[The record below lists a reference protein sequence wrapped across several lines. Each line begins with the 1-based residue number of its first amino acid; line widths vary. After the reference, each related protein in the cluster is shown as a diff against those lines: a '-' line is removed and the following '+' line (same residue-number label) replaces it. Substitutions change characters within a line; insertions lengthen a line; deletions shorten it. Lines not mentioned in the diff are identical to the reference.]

1 MKRVWIAIGIAAT
14 VAIAAWLIYRSL
26 NGRPDD
32 RILLSGN
39 IELTEI
45 SIAFKVPGKL
55 IERTVD
61 EGDNVRKGMLIARI
75 DRDQLLRTQER
86 EKAGLGSSRQ
96 QLEEALSSV
105 EWQEKTL
112 EADIEQR
119 RADLKAYEAQH
130 EELIHGSRPQ
140 EIRDA
145 KAAVDSAQAEYARA
159 SNDWKRMQML
169 YQRDEISALQF
180 DEYRR
185 NYEAAEAGLRSA
197 KEKSELVVIGPR
209 QEQIEAAAAQVR
221 RARAGLQAAEANE
234 IELRRRRQEVAARR
248 EEVKRQIA
256 QMGVVA
262 SQLDDT
268 IATSPI
274 DGVVLVKAAET
285 GEVLAPGSTVVTV
298 GDIDH
303 PWLRGYINER
313 DLGRV
318 KLGAKARI
326 TTDSF
331 PGKAYWGY
339 VSFISPQA
347 EFTPKQIQTFEE
359 RVKLVYRIKID
370 VANPERELKL
380 NMPVDAEIFTTTE
393 AKR

>member
-1 MKRVWIAIGIAAT
+1 MKRVWIVIGIAAA
-14 VAIAAWLIYRSL
+14 VAVAVWLIYRSV
-26 NGRPDD
+26 NERPDD

-45 SIAFKVPGKL
+45 NIAFKVPGKL

-61 EGDNVRKGMLIARI
+61 EGDNVRKGMLVARI
-75 DRDQLLRTQER
+75 DRDQLPRTEER
-86 EKAGLGSSRQ
+86 ERAGLGSSRQ

-112 EADIEQR
+112 AADIEQR
-119 RADLKAYEAQH
+119 RADLKAYEAQY
-130 EELIHGSRPQ
+130 EELINGSRPQ
-140 EIRDA
+140 EIREA

-180 DEYRR
+180 DQYRR
-185 NYEAAEAGLRSA
+185 NFEAAEAGLRSA

-209 QEQIEAAAAQVR
+209 EEQIEAAAAQVR
-221 RARAGLQAAEANE
+221 RARAGLQAAEANQ
-234 IELRRRRQEVAARR
+234 IELRRRQEVTTRR
-248 EEVKRQIA
+248 EKVKRQIA
-256 QMGVVA
+256 QVGVVA

-274 DGVVLVKAAET
+274 DGVVLVKAAEI

-331 PGKAYWGY
+331 PGKSYWGY
-339 VSFISPQA
+339 VSFISSQA

-359 RVKLVYRIKID
+359 RVKLVYRIKIE

-380 NMPVDAEIFTTTE
+380 NMPVDAEIFTATE

>member
-1 MKRVWIAIGIAAT
+1 MKRVWIVIGIAAA
-14 VAIAAWLIYRSL
+14 VAVAVWLIYRSV
-26 NGRPDD
+26 NERPDD

-61 EGDNVRKGMLIARI
+61 EGDNVRKGMLVARI
-75 DRDQLLRTQER
+75 DRDQLLRTEER
-86 EKAGLGSSRQ
+86 ERAGLGSSRQ

-112 EADIEQR
+112 AADIEQR
-119 RADLKAYEAQH
+119 RADLKAYEAQY
-130 EELIHGSRPQ
+130 EELINGSRPQ
-140 EIRDA
+140 EIREA

-180 DEYRR
+180 DQYRR
-185 NYEAAEAGLRSA
+185 NFEAAEAGLRSA

-209 QEQIEAAAAQVR
+209 EEQIEAAAAQVR
-221 RARAGLQAAEANE
+221 RARAGLQAAEANQ
-234 IELRRRRQEVAARR
+234 IELRRRQEVTTRR
-248 EEVKRQIA
+248 EKVKRQIA
-256 QMGVVA
+256 QVGVVA

-274 DGVVLVKAAET
+274 DGVVLVKAAEI

-331 PGKAYWGY
+331 PGKSYWGY
-339 VSFISPQA
+339 VSFISSQA

-359 RVKLVYRIKID
+359 RVKLVYRIKIE
-370 VANPERELKL
+370 VANPQRELKL
-380 NMPVDAEIFTTTE
+380 NMPVDAEIFTATD

>member
-1 MKRVWIAIGIAAT
+1 MKRAWIVIGIAAV
-14 VAIAAWLIYRSL
+14 VAVAVWLIYRSV
-26 NGRPDD
+26 NERPDD

-61 EGDNVRKGMLIARI
+61 EGDNVKKGMLIARI

-119 RADLKAYEAQH
+119 RADLKAYEAQY

-180 DEYRR
+180 DQYRR

-209 QEQIEAAAAQVR
+209 EEQIAAAAAQVK

-256 QMGVVA
+256 QVGVVA

-274 DGVVLVKAAET
+274 DGVVLVKAAEI

-303 PWLRGYINER
+303 PWLRGYLNER

-331 PGKAYWGY
+331 PGKSYWGY
-339 VSFISPQA
+339 VSFISSQA

-359 RVKLVYRIKID
+359 RVKLVYRIKIE

-380 NMPVDAEIFTTTE
+380 NMPVDAEIFTTSE
-393 AKR
+393 ARR

>member
-1 MKRVWIAIGIAAT
+1 MKRVWIVIGIAAA
-14 VAIAAWLIYRSL
+14 VAVAVWLIYRSV
-26 NGRPDD
+26 NERPDD

-45 SIAFKVPGKL
+45 NIAFKVPGKL

-61 EGDNVRKGMLIARI
+61 EGDNVRKGMLVARI
-75 DRDQLLRTQER
+75 DRDQLPRTEER
-86 EKAGLGSSRQ
+86 ERAGLGSSRQ

-112 EADIEQR
+112 AADIEQR
-119 RADLKAYEAQH
+119 RADLKAYEAQY
-130 EELIHGSRPQ
+130 EELINGSRPQ
-140 EIRDA
+140 EIREA

-180 DEYRR
+180 DQYRR
-185 NYEAAEAGLRSA
+185 NFEAAEAGLRSA

-209 QEQIEAAAAQVR
+209 EEQIEAAAAQVR
-221 RARAGLQAAEANE
+221 RARAGLQAAEANQ
-234 IELRRRRQEVAARR
+234 IELRRRQEVTTRR
-248 EEVKRQIA
+248 EKVKRQIA
-256 QMGVVA
+256 QVGVVA

-274 DGVVLVKAAET
+274 DGVVLVKAAEI

-331 PGKAYWGY
+331 PGKSYWGY
-339 VSFISPQA
+339 VSFISSQA

-359 RVKLVYRIKID
+359 RVKLVYRIKIE
-370 VANPERELKL
+370 VANPERELRL
-380 NMPVDAEIFTTTE
+380 NMPVDAEIFTATE

>member
-1 MKRVWIAIGIAAT
+1 MKRVWIVIGIAAA
-14 VAIAAWLIYRSL
+14 VAVAVWLIYRSV
-26 NGRPDD
+26 NERPDD

-45 SIAFKVPGKL
+45 NIAFKVPGKL

-61 EGDNVRKGMLIARI
+61 EGHNVRKGMLVARI
-75 DRDQLLRTQER
+75 DRDQLPRTEER
-86 EKAGLGSSRQ
+86 ERAGLGSSRQ

-112 EADIEQR
+112 AADIEQR
-119 RADLKAYEAQH
+119 RADLKAYEAQY
-130 EELIHGSRPQ
+130 EELINGSRPQ
-140 EIRDA
+140 EIREA

-180 DEYRR
+180 DQYRR
-185 NYEAAEAGLRSA
+185 NFEAAEAGLRSA

-209 QEQIEAAAAQVR
+209 EEQIEAAAAQVR
-221 RARAGLQAAEANE
+221 RARAGLQAAEANQ
-234 IELRRRRQEVAARR
+234 IELRRRQEVTTRR
-248 EEVKRQIA
+248 EKVKRQIA
-256 QMGVVA
+256 QVGVVA

-274 DGVVLVKAAET
+274 DGVVLVKAAEI

-331 PGKAYWGY
+331 PGKSYWGY
-339 VSFISPQA
+339 VSFISSQA

-359 RVKLVYRIKID
+359 RVKLVYRIKIE
-370 VANPERELKL
+370 VANPERELRL
-380 NMPVDAEIFTTTE
+380 NMPVDAEIFTATE